1 METIKKC
8 LDIALGELSKLSF
21 SGPATIPAGRA
32 MDALTLATAEIT
44 RLEREAQATAEL
56 EGVSTDG

>member
-8 LDIALGELSKLSF
+8 LDIALSELSKLSF
-21 SGPATIPAGRA
+21 SGPATIPAGRT
-32 MDALTLATAEIT
+32 MDALTLATAEIA

-56 EGVSTDG
+56 EEVSTDG